1 MRRGILFGCVESRQR
16 SWGTRL
22 WNDVNEKA
30 WSLAQVNPKLMEGTE
45 TEKAELKKLLGPDS
59 ELSWDELIEKY
70 PRAYEKFE
78 KFWDAAESTLDKDLI
93 QARIVMQNL
102 DTIERIEQFIAIAQR
117 RLDTVIRE
125 FDRHRFVQDQRASIQ
140 NVVDAEFKSIKQT
153 APPPKITKV
162 A

>member
-1 MRRGILFGCVESRQR
+1 
-16 SWGTRL
+16 
-22 WNDVNEKA
+22 
-30 WSLAQVNPKLMEGTE
+30 
-45 TEKAELKKLLGPDS
+45 
-59 ELSWDELIEKY
+59 
-70 PRAYEKFE
+70 
-78 KFWDAAESTLDKDLI
+78 
-93 QARIVMQNL
+93 MQNL

-153 APPPKITKV
+153 APPPKNNESGMTPH